1 MTYLWKVSCEVYIY
15 RTNSSLS
22 YCVDDNDSNSNNDD
36 ASTVDI
42 EAIEHINNSIEHN
55 SCELDELDEQQKQ
68 QIRSCGSSM
77 VVLSSTNL
85 FNENSTELRQDNNH
99 DIMEVVCLVM
109 KC

>member
-1 MTYLWKVSCEVYIY
+1 MSNWA
-15 RTNSSLS
+15 N
-22 YCVDDNDSNSNNDD
+22 DNDSNSNNDD

-42 EAIEHINNSIEHN
+42 EAIQHINHSIQHINNSIEHN

-68 QIRSCGSSM
+68 QITSCGSSM
-77 VVLSSTNL
+77 VVLSSIMSSTNL
-85 FNENSTELRQDNNH
+85 FNDNSTQLRQDNNH

>member
-1 MTYLWKVSCEVYIY
+1 MSNWA
-15 RTNSSLS
+15 N
-22 YCVDDNDSNSNNDD
+22 DNDSNSNNDD

-42 EAIEHINNSIEHN
+42 EAIQHINNSIDHINNSIQHN

-77 VVLSSTNL
+77 VVLSSIMSSTNL
-85 FNENSTELRQDNNH
+85 FNDNSTQLRQENNH

>member
-1 MTYLWKVSCEVYIY
+1 MSNWA
-15 RTNSSLS
+15 N
-22 YCVDDNDSNSNNDD
+22 DNDSNSNNDD

-42 EAIEHINNSIEHN
+42 EAIQHINHSIKHN

-68 QIRSCGSSM
+68 QITSCGNSM
-77 VVLSSTNL
+77 VVLSSIMSSTNL
-85 FNENSTELRQDNNH
+85 FNDNSTQLRQDNNH